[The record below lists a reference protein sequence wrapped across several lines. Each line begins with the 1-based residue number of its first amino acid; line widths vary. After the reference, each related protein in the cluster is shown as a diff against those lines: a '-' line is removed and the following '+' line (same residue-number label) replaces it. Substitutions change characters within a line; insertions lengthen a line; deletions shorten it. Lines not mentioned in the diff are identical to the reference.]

1 MLQVSVQGLDRLLIR
16 LVSLDVLIELLHVCI
31 KAGRAECLLR
41 EPRRAYGGK
50 CEQHFSHGDGEPA
63 DQRKPRTSGPRP
75 KKACRMEER
84 EKGRNDVSRGFP
96 SGRRGETAYLLLARR
111 ERTPPNLTPCQQCLN
126 EVLPRVAKDK
136 IPRDITT
143 SALRNRAD
151 KTELFI

>member
-84 EKGRNDVSRGFP
+84 EKGRKDQWRGAAFGQTGRNSVLTASQKGKDPSKSYPLPTVPQRGAAQGCKGQNTQGHNDFCVAEQ
-96 SGRRGETAYLLLARR
+96 GR
-111 ERTPPNLTPCQQCLN
+111 
-126 EVLPRVAKDK
+126 
-136 IPRDITT
+136 
-143 SALRNRAD
+143 
-151 KTELFI
+151 